1 MSLKLTSKSI
11 QLIQSAKTIARKNQ
25 HGVIFPVHLALAC
38 FEGSDSIGYQVCKK
52 MDMNSSAVVKNLE
65 KILPRLPKQNPVP
78 EELDPSPNLSEVLQR
93 AAKKMQENGDQ
104 YIAADHLLSSLLE
117 ERDVMTAFNECG
129 ISPGMVDDAI
139 KSIRKG
145 KRVTTENAED
155 TYDALSKY
163 ARDLTAAAQEGQLD
177 PVIGRDEEIRRLIQ
191 VLLRRTKNNPA
202 LTGLPGVGKTA
213 IVEGLAQRIVAGD
226 VPKGLNCRIFAL
238 DMGALVAGTKFRG
251 EFEERIKTLINEVTE
266 SKGSI
271 VLFIDEMHL
280 LLGAGK
286 AEGSADAANLLK
298 PALARGELRC
308 IGATTNDEYKKYI
321 ESDSAL
327 ERRFQPIFVGE
338 PSVTDSISIM
348 RGLKERYELFH
359 GVRIQDSALI
369 AAVELSNRYITS
381 RYLPDK
387 AIDIIDE
394 ACSSTRM
401 QLDSQPIEIDRLER
415 KKLRLQVEETAISR
429 ENDEQSK
436 ERLKKVRE
444 EIKKIEKKLKPLQDK
459 YKKER
464 ELLDRIANLQKKKDE
479 IRVKLEKAERARELD
494 KIADLRYGALPD
506 IEQQLA
512 ALNKQK
518 DESQINTK
526 NDLLREVI
534 TPEVVTSVVAR
545 WTGIPVE
552 RLSTS
557 ERQRML
563 DLPNR
568 LKKKLIGQDAAVQA
582 VSDAIL
588 RSRAGLSR
596 PNQPT
601 GSFLFLGP
609 TGVGKTELARVLAVE
624 LFDTEKA
631 MVRFDMSEYMEQ
643 HTVARLIG
651 APPGYVGHD
660 EGGQLTDA
668 IRRRPYSV
676 ILLDEVEKAHPNVL
690 NILLQVLED
699 GRLTDSKGRL
709 ADFQNTIIIM
719 TSNLGARYLSDAI
732 EKINGDSGK
741 KLSQEQ
747 KDEIFK
753 KAEEKALGD
762 VRAHFKPEFVNR
774 LDDIVVF
781 HPLSSKEFSTI
792 VGLQTDSVAKRL
804 APKNVE
810 LVVPKETRDFIVN
823 HLKYETAQ
831 YGARPLR
838 RFVEKDLV
846 TQISR
851 AMIAGDATDG
861 CRITVYPPADSKEVA
876 KPSVW
881 DMGLSSS
888 SSSTSSS
895 STSSSSAFLTD
906 TPFAHLLQIKIE
918 HHIRPPSTSASSATA
933 TPNSLYPNSSSSSS
947 VESEESE
954 D

>member
-1 MSLKLTSKSI
+1 MSLKLTSKAI
-11 QLIQSAKTIARKNQ
+11 QTIQKAKTIARQNQ
-25 HGVIFPVHLALAC
+25 HGVIFPVHVALAC
-38 FEGSDSIGYQVCKK
+38 FEGADSLGYLVCKK
-52 MDMNSSAVVKNLE
+52 MDTDSRAIVKNLE

-78 EELDPSPNLSEVLQR
+78 EELDPSPNLSQVLQR
-93 AAKKMQENGDQ
+93 AHEKMQKANDE
-104 YIAADHLLSSLLE
+104 YISVDHIFSSLLQ
-117 ERDVMTAFNECG
+117 ERDIMTAFNEAG
-129 ISPGMVDDAI
+129 VSPGMVDDAI
-139 KSIRKG
+139 TSIRKG
-145 KRVTTENAED
+145 KRVTSENAED

-163 ARDLTAAAQEGQLD
+163 ARDLTALAAEGQLD

-226 VPKGLNCRIFAL
+226 VPKGLNCRVFAL

-251 EFEERIKTLINEVTE
+251 EFEERMKTLINELTE
-266 SKGSI
+266 AKGSI
-271 VLFIDEMHL
+271 ILFIDEMHL

-308 IGATTNDEYKKYI
+308 IGATTNDEYRKYI

-338 PSVTDSISIM
+338 PSIPDCISIM
-348 RGLKERYELFH
+348 RGLKERYELYH
-359 GVRIQDSALI
+359 GVRIQDAAI
-369 AAVELSNRYITS
+369 ITAVELSNRYITA

-401 QLDSQPIEIDRLER
+401 QLDSQPIAIDRLER
-415 KKLRLQVEETAISR
+415 KKLQLEVEATAMERET
-429 ENDEQSK
+429 DPQSK
-436 ERLKKVRE
+436 ERLKAVRE
-444 EIKKIEKKLKPLQDK
+444 ELKKIEKKLQPLLDK
-459 YKKER
+459 YHKER
-464 ELLDRIANLQKKKDE
+464 EAIDRVAQLQKKRDAL
-479 IRVKLEKAERARELD
+479 RVKLEQAERSRDLAR
-494 KIADLRYGALPD
+494 IADLRYGALPD

-512 ALNKQK
+512 ELQKQQEEQKNKEQTGN
-518 DESQINTK
+518 E
-526 NDLLREVI
+526 LLREVI
-534 TPEVVTSVVAR
+534 TPETVTNIVAR

-563 DLPNR
+563 DLPKR
-568 LKKKLIGQDAAVQA
+568 LQTKLIGQEAAVQA
-582 VSDAIL
+582 VSDAII

-596 PNQPT
+596 PHQPT

-631 MVRFDMSEYMEQ
+631 IVRLDMSEFMEQ
-643 HTVARLIG
+643 HSVSRLIG

-690 NILLQVLED
+690 NVLLQVLED

-719 TSNLGARYLSDAI
+719 TSNLGARYLSEATEQIEGEGSSKLTESAKQAI
-732 EKINGDSGK
+732 
-741 KLSQEQ
+741 
-747 KDEIFK
+747 FA
-753 KAEEKALGD
+753 KASEKALME
-762 VRAHFKPEFVNR
+762 VRSHFKPEFINR
-774 LDDIVVF
+774 LDDLVVF
-781 HPLSSKEFSTI
+781 KPLTSKNYQDI
-792 VGLQTDSVAKRL
+792 VGLQTQSVSKRL
-804 APKNVE
+804 SGRNIE
-810 LVVPKETRDFIVN
+810 LVVPQETREYIVN
-823 HLKYETAQ
+823 HLRNETAEF
-831 YGARPLR
+831 GARPLR
-838 RFVEKDLV
+838 RFVEKDMV

-851 AMIAGDATDG
+851 AMIAGEATDY
-861 CRITVYPPADSKEVA
+861 CKITVYPPAA
-876 KPSVW
+876 
-881 DMGLSSS
+881 SSS
-888 SSSTSSS
+888 SKPSTWSSNTSSMLS
-895 STSSSSAFLTD
+895 D
-906 TPFAHLLQIKIE
+906 TPFPHQLRIKIE
-918 HHIRPPSTSASSATA
+918 QRPRPPSSTA
-933 TPNSLYPNSSSSSS
+933 TPSGARPGANPFTSTAFPDSI
-947 VESEESE
+947 EEP
-954 D
+954 DD

>member
-1 MSLKLTSKSI
+1 MRDPAPPVGD
-11 QLIQSAKTIARKNQ
+11 SAW
-25 HGVIFPVHLALAC
+25 
-38 FEGSDSIGYQVCKK
+38 
-52 MDMNSSAVVKNLE
+52 
-65 KILPRLPKQNPVP
+65 
-78 EELDPSPNLSEVLQR
+78 
-93 AAKKMQENGDQ
+93 
-104 YIAADHLLSSLLE
+104 
-117 ERDVMTAFNECG
+117 
-129 ISPGMVDDAI
+129 
-139 KSIRKG
+139 
-145 KRVTTENAED
+145 
-155 TYDALSKY
+155 
-163 ARDLTAAAQEGQLD
+163 DLTALAAEGQLD
-177 PVIGRDEEIRRLIQ
+177 PVIGRDEEVRRLIQ

-226 VPKGLNCRIFAL
+226 VPKGLHCRIFAL

-251 EFEERIKTLINEVTE
+251 EFEERMKTLINELTE
-266 SKGSI
+266 AKGSI
-271 VLFIDEMHL
+271 ILFIDEMHL

-308 IGATTNDEYKKYI
+308 IGATTNDEYRKYI

-338 PSVTDSISIM
+338 PSIPDCISIM
-348 RGLKERYELFH
+348 RGLKERYELYH

-369 AAVELSNRYITS
+369 TAVELSNRYITA

-401 QLDSQPIEIDRLER
+401 QLDSQPVAIDRLER
-415 KKLRLQVEETAISR
+415 RKLQLEVEATAMER
-429 ENDEQSK
+429 EKDAQSK
-436 ERLKKVRE
+436 ERLKAVRE
-444 EIKKIEKKLKPLQDK
+444 ELKKIEKKLQPLLDK
-459 YKKER
+459 YHKER
-464 ELLDRIANLQKKKDE
+464 EAIDRVSQLQKKRDNL
-479 IRVKLEKAERARELD
+479 RVKLEQAERSRDLA

-512 ALNKQK
+512 ELKKQQE
-518 DESQINTK
+518 ESQSTSTGNE
-526 NDLLREVI
+526 LLREVI
-534 TPEVVTSVVAR
+534 TPETVTNIVAR

-563 DLPNR
+563 DLPKR
-568 LKKKLIGQDAAVQA
+568 LQQKLIGQEAAVQA
-582 VSDAIL
+582 VSDAII

-596 PNQPT
+596 PHQPT

-631 MVRFDMSEYMEQ
+631 IVRLDMSEFMEQ
-643 HTVARLIG
+643 HSVSRLIG

-690 NILLQVLED
+690 NVLLQVLED

-719 TSNLGARYLSDAI
+719 TSNLGARHLSEATEQI
-732 EKINGDSGK
+732 EGEGSS
-741 KLSQEQ
+741 KLTESA
-747 KDEIFK
+747 K
-753 KAEEKALGD
+753 KAIFAKAAEKALND

-781 HPLSSKEFSTI
+781 KPLTAKNFQDI
-792 VGLQTDSVAKRL
+792 VGLQTQSVAKRL
-804 APKNVE
+804 QSRNIE
-810 LVVPKETRDFIVN
+810 LVVPQETREYIVD
-823 HLKYETAQ
+823 HLRNETAEF
-831 YGARPLR
+831 GARPLR

-851 AMIAGDATDG
+851 AMIAGEAGDY
-861 CRITVYPPADSKEVA
+861 CKITVYPPA
-876 KPSVW
+876 
-881 DMGLSSS
+881 
-888 SSSTSSS
+888 STSSS
-895 STSSSSAFLTD
+895 KPSTWGTSTSATAALLSDS
-906 TPFAHLLQIKIE
+906 PFPHQLRIKIE
-918 HHIRPPSTSASSATA
+918 QRPRPPSSTA
-933 TPNSLYPNSSSSSS
+933 TPAASSSTRNPFSSTAYPDS
-947 VESEESE
+947 IEEPDE
-954 D
+954 

>member
-11 QLIQSAKTIARKNQ
+11 QVLQSAKTIARKNE
-25 HGVIFPVHLALAC
+25 HGVFFPVHLALAC
-38 FEGSDSIGYQVCKK
+38 FEGPDSLGYQICKK
-52 MDMNSSAVVKNLE
+52 IDMDQRKVVQNLE
-65 KILPRLPKQNPVP
+65 KLLPRLPKQKPVP
-78 EELDPSPNLSEVLQR
+78 EEIDASPNVSEVLHR
-93 AAKKMQENGDQ
+93 AADKMQKAGDQ
-104 YIAADHLLSSLLE
+104 FIAVDHIFSSLLQ
-117 ERDVMTAFNECG
+117 EREIMQAFNEAG
-129 ISPGMVDDAI
+129 ISPAMVDEAI
-139 KSIRKG
+139 ASIRKG

-163 ARDLTAAAQEGQLD
+163 ARDLTALAAEGQLD
-177 PVIGRDEEIRRLIQ
+177 PVIGRDEEVRRVIQ

-226 VPKGLNCRIFAL
+226 VPKGLNCRVFAL
-238 DMGALVAGTKFRG
+238 DMGALVAGTKYRG
-251 EFEERIKTLINEVTE
+251 EFEERMKTLINELTE
-266 SKGSI
+266 AKGSI

-308 IGATTNDEYKKYI
+308 IGATTNDEYRKYI

-338 PSVTDSISIM
+338 PSIPDCVSIM
-348 RGLKERYELFH
+348 RGLKERYEMYH
-359 GVRIQDSALI
+359 GVRIQDAALVT
-369 AAVELSNRYITS
+369 AVELSNRYITA

-401 QLDSQPIEIDRLER
+401 QLDSQPLAIDRLER
-415 KKLRLQVEETAISR
+415 RKLRLEVEATALER
-429 ENDEQSK
+429 EKDAQSK
-436 ERLKKVRE
+436 ERLKAVRE
-444 EIKKIEKKLKPLQDK
+444 ELKKIEKKLQPLLEK
-459 YKKER
+459 YKSER
-464 ELLDRIANLQKKKDE
+464 AAIDQIAQLQKKRDNL
-479 IRVKLEKAERARELD
+479 RVKLEQAQRSHDLE
-494 KIADLRYGALPD
+494 KIADLQYGAIPD
-506 IEQQLA
+506 VEQQLA
-512 ALNKQK
+512 KLKKQQ
-518 DESQINTK
+518 EEAQSQSTG

-534 TPEVVTSVVAR
+534 TPETVTSIVAR

-557 ERQRML
+557 EKQRML

-568 LKKKLIGQDAAVQA
+568 LKSKLIGQDAAVQA

-631 MVRFDMSEYMEQ
+631 IVRLDMSEFMEQ
-643 HTVARLIG
+643 HSVSRLIG

-719 TSNLGARYLSDAI
+719 TSNLGARHLSEATAKI
-732 EKINGDSGK
+732 EGEGSA
-741 KLSQEQ
+741 KLTESA
-747 KDEIFK
+747 K
-753 KAEEKALGD
+753 KAIFAKAEQQALLD

-781 HPLSSKEFSTI
+781 RPLTAKNFQDI
-792 VGLQTDSVAKRL
+792 VGLQAKSVARRL
-804 APKNVE
+804 EGRNIE
-810 LVVPKETRDFIVN
+810 LVMPQETREYIVH
-823 HLKYETAQ
+823 HLRNETAEF
-831 YGARPLR
+831 GARPLR
-838 RFVEKDLV
+838 RFVEKDMV

-851 AMIAGDATDG
+851 AMIAGEASDY
-861 CRITVYPPADSKEVA
+861 CRITVYPPESASSST
-876 KPSVW
+876 P
-881 DMGLSSS
+881 SSS
-888 SSSTSSS
+888 SKPSAWAGDAAGVFMTDVPFPHQLRIKIEQRPRPASTTATPSAH
-895 STSSSSAFLTD
+895 SSSSASN
-906 TPFAHLLQIKIE
+906 PFAS
-918 HHIRPPSTSASSATA
+918 HHDDYSD
-933 TPNSLYPNSSSSSS
+933 
-947 VESEESE
+947 ES
-954 D
+954 DA

>member
-11 QLIQSAKTIARKNQ
+11 SLLQHAKTIARKNGN
-25 HGVIFPVHLALAC
+25 GVMFPLHLALAC
-38 FEGSDSIGYQVCKK
+38 FEGPDSIGYQVCKK
-52 MDMNSSAVVKNLE
+52 MDMDSSKVVKSLE
-65 KILPRLPKQNPVP
+65 QLLPRLPKQNPVP
-78 EELDPSPNLSEVLQR
+78 EEIDPSPNLSQVLQR
-93 AAKKMQENGDQ
+93 AHEKMTKNSDEF
-104 YIAADHLLSSLLE
+104 IAADHILSSLLE
-117 ERDVMTAFNECG
+117 ENEIKVAFNAAG
-129 ISPGMVDDAI
+129 ISPAMVDEAI
-139 KSIRKG
+139 VSIRKG

-163 ARDLTAAAQEGQLD
+163 ARDLTALAAEGQLD
-177 PVIGRDEEIRRLIQ
+177 PVIGRDEEIRRVIQ

-213 IVEGLAQRIVAGD
+213 VVEGLAQRIVAGD

-251 EFEERIKTLINEVTE
+251 EFEERMKTLINELTE
-266 SKGSI
+266 AKGSI

-308 IGATTNDEYKKYI
+308 IGATTNDEYRKYI

-338 PSVTDSISIM
+338 PSIPDCVSIM
-348 RGLKERYELFH
+348 RGLKERYELYH
-359 GVRIQDSALI
+359 GVRITDAALV

-401 QLDSQPIEIDRLER
+401 QLDSQPLAIDRLER
-415 KKLRLQVEETAISR
+415 RKLQLEVEATALER
-429 ENDEQSK
+429 EKDVQSK
-436 ERLKKVRE
+436 ERLKTVRDE
-444 EIKKIEKKLKPLQDK
+444 LKKIEKKLQPLVEK
-459 YKKER
+459 YKQER
-464 ELLDRIANLQKKKDE
+464 ETIDRISVLQKKRDD
-479 IRVKLEKAERARELD
+479 IRVKLEQAERSRDLAR
-494 KIADLRYGALPD
+494 IADLRYGALPD
-506 IEQQLA
+506 IEQQIAELK
-512 ALNKQK
+512 KQQEEK
-518 DESQINTK
+518 QAQSTGQE
-526 NDLLREVI
+526 LLREVI
-534 TPEVVTSVVAR
+534 TPETVTAIVAR

-568 LKKKLIGQDAAVQA
+568 LKQKLIGQDAAVQA
-582 VSDAIL
+582 VSDAII

-631 MVRFDMSEYMEQ
+631 MVRLDMSEFMEQ
-643 HTVARLIG
+643 HSVSRLIG

-690 NILLQVLED
+690 NVLLQVLED

-709 ADFQNTIIIM
+709 TDFQNTIIIM
-719 TSNLGARYLSDAI
+719 TSNLGARHLSEATAQI
-732 EKINGDSGK
+732 EGEGSE
-741 KLSQEQ
+741 KLSEATKQAIFAKASEQ
-747 KDEIFK
+747 
-753 KAEEKALGD
+753 ALED
-762 VRAHFKPEFVNR
+762 VRAHFKPEFINR
-774 LDDIVVF
+774 LDDLVVF
-781 HPLSSKEFSTI
+781 RPLTSKNFEDI
-792 VGLQTDSVAKRL
+792 VGLQAKSVARRL
-804 APKNVE
+804 ESKNIE
-810 LVVPKETRDFIVN
+810 LVVPSETRKYIVN
-823 HLKYETAQ
+823 HLRNETAEF
-831 YGARPLR
+831 GARPLR
-838 RFVEKDLV
+838 RFVEKDMV

-851 AMIAGDATDG
+851 AMIAGEAAEY
-861 CRITVYPPADSKEVA
+861 CKITVFPPANA
-876 KPSVW
+876 TNNATPSSW
-881 DMGLSSS
+881 GLSSQAR
-888 SSSTSSS
+888 
-895 STSSSSAFLTD
+895 SSAFLTD
-906 TPFAHLLQIKIE
+906 TPFPHQLRISIE
-918 HHIRPPSTSASSATA
+918 QKPRPVT
-933 TPNSLYPNSSSSSS
+933 SSSSAIGTSAPFYSS
-947 VESEESE
+947 AAPSSIEEP
-954 D
+954 DD

>member
-1 MSLKLTSKSI
+1 MSLKLTSKAIEVI
-11 QLIQSAKTIARKNQ
+11 QHAKTIARQNQ
-25 HGVIFPVHLALAC
+25 HGVIFPVHAALAC
-38 FEGSDSIGYQVCKK
+38 FEGPDSLGYSVCKK
-52 MDMNSSAVVKNLE
+52 MDMDSKPIVANLQ
-65 KILPRLPKQNPVP
+65 KILPRLPKQNPPP
-78 EELDPSPNLSEVLQR
+78 EELDPSPNFSEVLRR
-93 AAKKMQENGDQ
+93 AHEKMEKAGDQ
-104 YIAADHLLSSLLE
+104 YIAVDHILSSLLQ
-117 ERDVMTAFNECG
+117 EREIMQAFNEAG
-129 ISPGMVDDAI
+129 VSPAMVDEAI
-139 KSIRKG
+139 VSIRKG
-145 KRVTTENAED
+145 KRVTSENAED

-163 ARDLTAAAQEGQLD
+163 ARDLTALAAEGQLD

-213 IVEGLAQRIVAGD
+213 VVEGLAQRIVAGD

-251 EFEERIKTLINEVTE
+251 EFEERMKTLINEVME
-266 SKGSI
+266 AKGSI
-271 VLFIDEMHL
+271 ILFIDEMHL

-308 IGATTNDEYKKYI
+308 IGATTNDEYRKYI

-338 PSVTDSISIM
+338 PSIPDCISIM
-348 RGLKERYELFH
+348 RGLKERYELYH
-359 GVRIQDSALI
+359 GVRIQDAALVT
-369 AAVELSNRYITS
+369 AVELSNRYITA

-401 QLDSQPIEIDRLER
+401 QLDSQPVAIDRLER
-415 KKLRLQVEETAISR
+415 RKLQLEVEATALER
-429 ENDEQSK
+429 EKDTQSK
-436 ERLKKVRE
+436 ERLKTVRDE
-444 EIKKIEKKLKPLQDK
+444 LKKIEKKLTPLVEK
-459 YKKER
+459 YQTER
-464 ELLDRIANLQKKKDE
+464 GLINQISQLQKKRDDL
-479 IRVKLEKAERARELD
+479 RVKLEQAERSRDTARM
-494 KIADLRYGALPD
+494 ADLRYGAIPD
-506 IEQQLA
+506 VEAQLA
-512 ALNKQK
+512 KLQQEQAERQ
-518 DESQINTK
+518 SQTTGQE
-526 NDLLREVI
+526 LLREVI
-534 TPEVVTSVVAR
+534 TPETVTAIVAR

-552 RLSTS
+552 RLSTT

-568 LKKKLIGQDAAVQA
+568 LKEKLIGQEAAVQA

-596 PNQPT
+596 PSQPT

-631 MVRFDMSEYMEQ
+631 IVRLDMSEFMEQ
-643 HTVARLIG
+643 HSVSRLIG

-719 TSNLGARYLSDAI
+719 TSNLGARHLSEATAQIEGPDAA
-732 EKINGDSGK
+732 KLTDSAK
-741 KLSQEQ
+741 KA
-747 KDEIFK
+747 IFA
-753 KAEEKALGD
+753 KAEEKALQD
-762 VRAHFKPEFVNR
+762 VRAHFKPEFINR

-781 HPLSSKEFSTI
+781 RPLSAENFQDI
-792 VGLQTDSVAKRL
+792 VGLQTKSVARRL
-804 APKNVE
+804 QSRNIE
-810 LVVPKETRDFIVN
+810 LVVPKETRQYIVN
-823 HLKYETAQ
+823 HLQSETAEF
-831 YGARPLR
+831 GARPLR
-838 RFVEKDLV
+838 RFVEKDMV

-851 AMIAGDATDG
+851 AMIAGEATDF
-861 CRITVYPPADSKEVA
+861 CRITVYPPASGSHAA
-876 KPSVW
+876 KPSSW
-881 DMGLSSS
+881 GTGASFASDTPSPHQLRISIEQRPRPPSSTATPQASHSSS
-888 SSSTSSS
+888 SYSSHS
-895 STSSSSAFLTD
+895 
-906 TPFAHLLQIKIE
+906 H
-918 HHIRPPSTSASSATA
+918 
-933 TPNSLYPNSSSSSS
+933 LYPSNI
-947 VESEESE
+947 EEPDDE
-954 D
+954 